1 LTAASRRRNIT
12 GAGSGRH
19 AMSHQE
25 SKQIARDVLAGLL
38 AKHPPGLVI
47 MILRELKTILRATKD
62 ITTYARPAGD
72 PPQTAGKPQLETP
85 DHHAH

>member
-1 LTAASRRRNIT
+1 MTAAPRRRNIT

-25 SKQIARDVLAGLL
+25 SKQIARDTVADLL
-38 AKHPPGLVI
+38 ERHPPGLVV

-62 ITTYARPAGD
+62 ITIYARTEGK
-72 PPQTAGKPQLETP
+72 QTHENQETP
-85 DHHAH
+85 HP

>member
-1 LTAASRRRNIT
+1 MTVAPRRRNIT
-12 GAGSGRH
+12 GAGRGRH

-25 SKQIARDVLAGLL
+25 SKQIARQVIADLL
-38 AKHPPGLVI
+38 ERHPPGLVV

-72 PPQTAGKPQLETP
+72 PPQPAGKPQLETP